1 VTDSLGAVAQEKK
14 RSKKREKWENA
25 QSHRKHN
32 SPGLEKKMN
41 RQEEWA
47 DELRA
52 DGYKGVS
59 KDTTK

>member
-1 VTDSLGAVAQEKK
+1 MEKSGK
-14 RSKKREKWENA
+14 MFNPIGNTIALVWR
-25 QSHRKHN
+25 
-32 SPGLEKKMN
+32 KKMN